1 MRRAAQ
7 LQESAAKQVLSEVA
21 SRVLKRPIVSS
32 DDLLAVSA
40 ECAAASKLD
49 GWGTGA
55 AREGTALGSGLAV
68 PATATVAIPARAA
81 AASAPT
87 LVGPA
92 GVLARPTACGTRGCG
107 GGGGESPSRQ
117 GEGEGTSCDW
127 WGSLFESDEEGGPAL
142 AAAGAGA
149 ARAPSLSPG
158 AAARAKAASAKAVR
172 VAKAQALLAVRDPA
186 CASSPLA
193 TLSAYRL
200 APAFGAP
207 PFGAACGAGKA
218 SRKAPFTGPC
228 GAARLSPLVPLC
240 RFELGGECRDAS
252 CSAQHRRDYLR
263 PPAVLLAELQALAEG
278 AAPEIAPAA
287 SAPRASAV
295 DVAAADRETGNAAE
309 ELLREVAA
317 RARAAM
323 SGADVS
329 APALSQVLCAW
340 WGRQRSRP
348 PDSSGDSGGAS
359 SGTGDP
365 NPPQPVSAACLPQL
379 RPAEAPAA
387 PADGTAMSQLPLLQA
402 ALRLLPRPSPL
413 AVDIHRQLA
422 PLLLRQQS
430 AVAEAL
436 RATADANVPPPSPL
450 AAPPP
455 RQGVIQA
462 LAPDLV
468 LRSDGGANLPTW
480 EDDAAVAAIMGPA
493 GGAAAG
499 SRVDGVGGCAA
510 EFWATIERWRR
521 ELPQSTAERRG
532 RLLIERA
539 LAAQPQSEALWLLRA
554 SLRFDDWQAARAEM
568 AAACAAVPNSLVLWH
583 VRARLERT
591 VVGRAETHAEA
602 IRTIALCPG
611 SSWRQHCAL
620 LLASLSLIDELVIAG
635 ELDFAAWVAA
645 ALLRSEDNAS
655 EPEPNASIAR
665 RAQALSPLPAVASA
679 LPVPLRA
686 LLWLSRIELRAF
698 GEVSV
703 SRAAAASA
711 FLRASLPLAIQLPWT
726 SDTRSIAGAE
736 ADPAG
741 VTQSIDLLFGVALA
755 AADAGGGSASGG
767 LWCLQLNQVMFE
779 LSRGEAE
786 RASALCQRY
795 IKAAAALEGA
805 HLEALWRLYAHV
817 LAAAPS
823 LTPSLSL
830 EPSLSAEQL
839 LWRARL
845 SAAAAQRR
853 GSVARYDL
861 WHALLCASMTQPEAL
876 QVLGLAVATSFDE
889 GEPRA
894 KTLLAACA
902 PPRAGWQPSAA
913 EVKACEALFALL
925 LSRHAAG
932 DGAATPGPVALPREA
947 VGDAAAV
954 GAAGSE
960 VASGPLSPGA
970 RGGAALHLLWCAW
983 LRLTAT
989 PERVVAAF
997 EAAIR
1002 IHGSGVASMEL
1013 WLHYVRWARSISRCE
1028 RNKVEARFRRVLA
1041 ERLGEVAGGGKEA
1054 GLPASGEDADGAAGL
1069 CALLEQCE
1077 PLGRLATGCGLAA
1090 ARCREIS
1097 RRSSEYLHLAGFDE
1111 AEADWEHALDAESHR
1126 AVVLGGGGAL
1136 LREHAAQDPPA
1147 LSLRAAAKA
1156 ALCGHRAAARAI
1168 LVRALESDP
1177 GCIVAWDLAIWNE
1190 AADAQWEAAAAL
1202 AHVAVAV
1209 NYTSATLW
1217 QQWQR
1222 LEGLREN
1229 TEAQLRLRALASAA
1243 GVRTLTEGASTAD
1256 SHVPG

>member
-1 MRRAAQ
+1 MGPP
-7 LQESAAKQVLSEVA
+7 LSCCPT
-21 SRVLKRPIVSS
+21 LPH
-32 DDLLAVSA
+32 
-40 ECAAASKLD
+40 
-49 GWGTGA
+49 
-55 AREGTALGSGLAV
+55 
-68 PATATVAIPARAA
+68 ARA
-81 AASAPT
+81 
-87 LVGPA
+87 
-92 GVLARPTACGTRGCG
+92 
-107 GGGGESPSRQ
+107 
-117 GEGEGTSCDW
+117 
-127 WGSLFESDEEGGPAL
+127 
-142 AAAGAGA
+142 
-149 ARAPSLSPG
+149 
-158 AAARAKAASAKAVR
+158 
-172 VAKAQALLAVRDPA
+172 
-186 CASSPLA
+186 
-193 TLSAYRL
+193 
-200 APAFGAP
+200 
-207 PFGAACGAGKA
+207 
-218 SRKAPFTGPC
+218 
-228 GAARLSPLVPLC
+228 
-240 RFELGGECRDAS
+240 
-252 CSAQHRRDYLR
+252 
-263 PPAVLLAELQALAEG
+263 
-278 AAPEIAPAA
+278 
-287 SAPRASAV
+287 
-295 DVAAADRETGNAAE
+295 
-309 ELLREVAA
+309 
-317 RARAAM
+317 
-323 SGADVS
+323 
-329 APALSQVLCAW
+329 
-340 WGRQRSRP
+340 
-348 PDSSGDSGGAS
+348 
-359 SGTGDP
+359 
-365 NPPQPVSAACLPQL
+365 
-379 RPAEAPAA
+379 
-387 PADGTAMSQLPLLQA
+387 
-402 ALRLLPRPSPL
+402 
-413 AVDIHRQLA
+413 
-422 PLLLRQQS
+422 
-430 AVAEAL
+430 
-436 RATADANVPPPSPL
+436 
-450 AAPPP
+450 
-455 RQGVIQA
+455 
-462 LAPDLV
+462 
-468 LRSDGGANLPTW
+468 
-480 EDDAAVAAIMGPA
+480 
-493 GGAAAG
+493 
-499 SRVDGVGGCAA
+499 
-510 EFWATIERWRR
+510 
-521 ELPQSTAERRG
+521 
-532 RLLIERA
+532 
-539 LAAQPQSEALWLLRA
+539 
-554 SLRFDDWQAARAEM
+554 
-568 AAACAAVPNSLVLWH
+568 
-583 VRARLERT
+583 
-591 VVGRAETHAEA
+591 
-602 IRTIALCPG
+602 
-611 SSWRQHCAL
+611 
-620 LLASLSLIDELVIAG
+620 AG

-736 ADPAG
+736 ADPAV

-853 GSVARYDL
+853 GSVARHAIRPLPTPTPTRVEPGRNPANRYDL

-1077 PLGRLATGCGLAA
+1077 PLGRCAPPSCPDPAPPARIRMTLSSLGRPSNTLAA
-1090 ARCREIS
+1090 LPHAQ
-1097 RRSSEYLHLAGFDE
+1097 AGH
-1111 AEADWEHALDAESHR
+1111 W
-1126 AVVLGGGGAL
+1126 
-1136 LREHAAQDPPA
+1136 
-1147 LSLRAAAKA
+1147 LRARGGKVS
-1156 ALCGHRAAARAI
+1156 RDF
-1168 LVRALESDP
+1168 SP
-1177 GCIVAWDLAIWNE
+1177 
-1190 AADAQWEAAAAL
+1190 Q
-1202 AHVAVAV
+1202 
-1209 NYTSATLW
+1209 
-1217 QQWQR
+1217 
-1222 LEGLREN
+1222 
-1229 TEAQLRLRALASAA
+1229 
-1243 GVRTLTEGASTAD
+1243 
-1256 SHVPG
+1256 